1 MGLFHE
7 VVYTFTIGCKIVF
20 LAYISA
26 FFNSLT
32 QLRNEK
38 QLKSETKSLIF
49 RFNQKSLN
57 DFNFKN
63 GIKPK
68 NSLFL
73 FFTKHKH
80 TKLGLN
86 KNLFKQTAIYGLA
99 TVFPRMLS
107 FFLVRLYT
115 GILPTGE
122 YGEVSIVLSWMVFLN
137 VVLSYGMETAFFR
150 FYNSESDKQNVI
162 ATSTISIFWS
172 SIIFLFGALIFR
184 GTLASWANVDV
195 QYVTYAIWILV
206 LDALVIVPFSKLR
219 ANQKPM
225 LYAIIKIGNVAV
237 NLVLNL
243 FFLTLL
249 PTIAAAS
256 PNSFIGNL
264 YVENYEIGYIFV
276 SNLAASLLTLLV
288 LSPNYLSLTR
298 KFDKVL
304 WKKRMQYG
312 LPILVAGI
320 AFAVNEHFDKIL
332 LDKWLPENVAKSEV
346 GAYSACYKLG
356 LFMVLF
362 ATAFRLG
369 IEPFFFS
376 HSNHENAP
384 QTYAM
389 ITKYFVIF
397 GSLILLGVIVFADVL
412 KFLLLDNKSYWE
424 AMKVVPLIILANFF
438 LGIYN
443 NLSVWYKLTDR
454 TKMGAYISIVGAI
467 LTLVLN
473 YLLIPKFSY
482 YGSAIAT
489 IVAYGSMM
497 FISYILGNRYFPIP
511 YDMEKIGGYLGLS
524 IVFSAISFYGFRENY
539 FVGIPLLLLFMYFVY
554 HNEKVIILSII
565 KRKK

>member
-1 MGLFHE
+1 MGL
-7 VVYTFTIGCKIVF
+7 Y
-20 LAYISA
+20 
-26 FFNSLT
+26 
-32 QLRNEK
+32 
-38 QLKSETKSLIF
+38 KS
-49 RFNQKSLN
+49 
-57 DFNFKN
+57 
-63 GIKPK
+63 
-68 NSLFL
+68 
-73 FFTKHKH
+73 
-80 TKLGLN
+80 
-86 KNLFKQTAIYGLA
+86 LFKQTAIYGLA
-99 TVFPRMLS
+99 TVLPRMLS
-107 FFLVRLYT
+107 FLLVRLYT

-122 YGEVSIVLSWMVFLN
+122 YGEVSIVLSWMVFFN

-150 FYNSESDKQNVI
+150 FYNSETDKENVI

-184 GTLASWANVDV
+184 GTLASLANVEV

-225 LYAIIKIGNVAV
+225 LYAIIKMGNVTV
-237 NLVLNL
+237 NLLLNL
-243 FFLTLL
+243 FFLKLL
-249 PTIAAAS
+249 PVIAASS

-264 YVENYEIGYIFV
+264 YVANYEIGYIFV
-276 SNLAASLLTLLV
+276 SNLAASLLTLVV
-288 LSPNYLSLTR
+288 LSPNYLFLTR
-298 KFDKVL
+298 KFDAVL
-304 WKKRMQYG
+304 WKKMMRYG

-332 LDKWLPENVAKSEV
+332 LGYWLPESVAKSEV

-376 HSNHENAP
+376 HSKNENAP

-412 KFLLLDNKSYWE
+412 KFLLLDNKTYWE

-454 TKMGAYISIVGAI
+454 TKMGAYISIVGAV
-467 LTLVLN
+467 LTLALN

-497 FISYILGNRYFPIP
+497 LISYVLGNRYYPIP

-539 FVGIPLLLLFMYFVY
+539 LVGIPLLLVFVYFVY
-554 HNEKVIILSII
+554 HNEKATILSII

>member
-1 MGLFHE
+1 MGL
-7 VVYTFTIGCKIVF
+7 Y
-20 LAYISA
+20 
-26 FFNSLT
+26 
-32 QLRNEK
+32 
-38 QLKSETKSLIF
+38 KS
-49 RFNQKSLN
+49 
-57 DFNFKN
+57 
-63 GIKPK
+63 
-68 NSLFL
+68 
-73 FFTKHKH
+73 
-80 TKLGLN
+80 
-86 KNLFKQTAIYGLA
+86 LFKQTAIYGLA
-99 TVFPRMLS
+99 TVLPRMLS
-107 FFLVRLYT
+107 FLLVRLYT

-122 YGEVSIVLSWMVFLN
+122 YGEVSIVLSWMVFFN

-150 FYNSESDKQNVI
+150 FYNSETDKENVI

-172 SIIFLFGALIFR
+172 SIIFIFGALIFR
-184 GTLASWANVDV
+184 GTLASLANVDV
-195 QYVTYAIWILV
+195 QYITYAIWILV

-225 LYAIIKIGNVAV
+225 LYAVIKIGNVAV
-237 NLVLNL
+237 NLALNL
-243 FFLTLL
+243 FFLLLL
-249 PTIAAAS
+249 PKIAASS

-264 YVENYEIGYIFV
+264 YVANYEIGYIFV
-276 SNLAASLLTLLV
+276 SNLAASLLTLVV
-288 LSPNYLSLTR
+288 LSPNYLFLTR
-298 KFDKVL
+298 KFDAVL
-304 WKKRMQYG
+304 WKKMMQYG

-332 LDKWLPENVAKSEV
+332 LGYWLPESVAKSEV

-376 HSNHENAP
+376 HSKNENAP

-412 KFLLLDNKSYWE
+412 KFLLLDDKSYWE

-454 TKMGAYISIVGAI
+454 TKMGAYISIVGAV
-467 LTLVLN
+467 LTLALN

-497 FISYILGNRYFPIP
+497 LISYVLGNRYYPIP

-539 FVGIPLLLLFMYFVY
+539 FIGISLLLVFVYFVY
-554 HNEKVIILSII
+554 HNEKATILSII